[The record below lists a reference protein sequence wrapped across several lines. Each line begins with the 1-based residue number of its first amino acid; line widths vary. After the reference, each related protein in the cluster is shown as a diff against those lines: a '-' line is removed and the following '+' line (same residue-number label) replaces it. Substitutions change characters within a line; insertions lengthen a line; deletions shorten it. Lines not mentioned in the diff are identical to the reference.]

1 VTDLPELPALALD
14 IGGTKI
20 AAGIVDPAGRLVAQQ
35 RIETPRGVGLDAE
48 ELFSH
53 LDALVSR
60 VTGDTTFAGV
70 GVGVGGPMSGPDGVG
85 STLNI
90 PAWRGFPLRERLA
103 ERFGGLPVRLHNDAV
118 CLAVAEH
125 WRGAGRGKS
134 DMLGM
139 VVSTGVGGGLVL
151 GGRLVDG
158 ASGNAGHIGHVVVDP
173 SGPDCHCGGVGCLE
187 AIARGP
193 AIAAWAVAN
202 GWQSQ
207 SGAAR
212 DVADDAGR
220 GHPVA
225 RAALERAGRALGIAI
240 ASTAHLLDLQVVVI
254 GGGVAQ
260 AGPLLFDPLQAALH
274 RHVRME
280 FARDVA
286 VVPAELGQN
295 AGLIGAA
302 ALVLAGDDYWSAD

>member
-1 VTDLPELPALALD
+1 MSW
-14 IGGTKI
+14 
-20 AAGIVDPAGRLVAQQ
+20 PAGVVR
-35 RIETPRGVGLDAE
+35 
-48 ELFSH
+48 
-53 LDALVSR
+53 
-60 VTGDTTFAGV
+60 
-70 GVGVGGPMSGPDGVG
+70 
-85 STLNI
+85 TLNI
-90 PAWRGFPLRERLA
+90 PAWRDFPLRERLA
-103 ERFGGLPVRLHNDAV
+103 ERFAGLPVRVHNDAV

-134 DMLGM
+134 DMLGL

-151 GGRLVDG
+151 GGRLIDG
-158 ASGNAGHIGHVVVDP
+158 ASGNAGHIGHVVVDA
-173 SGPDCHCGGVGCLE
+173 SGPDCECGGVGCLE
-187 AIARGP
+187 SIARGP
-193 AIAAWAVAN
+193 AIAAWAVAT

-207 SGAAR
+207 SGTAR

-225 RAALERAGRALGIAI
+225 RAALERAGCALGIAI
-240 ASTAHLLDLQVVVI
+240 ASVAHLLDLQVVVI

-274 RHVRME
+274 RHVRMA
-280 FARDVA
+280 FARKVA